1 MRYRPCLAFCL
12 IIAACGDPDDNRI
25 ATAPPGALHAGE
37 WQIDFDSYVVFA
49 GPRTGDTPMVNSFSS
64 SGRSCIRPGQ
74 AARPEP
80 AVFFESGS
88 GCRYDRF
95 AMGGGRIDALLKCEG
110 TRFARAYTVRVRGTY
125 ESENF
130 DVVPRQNGLIQSLH
144 FHTRGRRVGD
154 CRAQA
159 KG

>member
-12 IIAACGDPDDNRI
+12 IIAACGDSDADRI
-25 ATAPPGALHAGE
+25 VAPPGALQAGE
-37 WQIDFDSYVVFA
+37 WQIDFDSYVVLA
-49 GPRTGDTPMVNSFSS
+49 GPRTGDPPMANSFSS
-64 SGRSCIRPGQ
+64 SGRACIPPGQ

-110 TRFARAYTVRVRGTY
+110 TKFTRAYTVRVRGTY
-125 ESENF
+125 EPESF
-130 DVVPRQNGLIQSLH
+130 DVVPRQKGLIQALR

-154 CRAQA
+154 CRARA